1 MALPSSGALALS
13 DIQTEFGGSNPIG
26 LSEYYG
32 VATGV
37 PASGTIDISD
47 FYGTSAS
54 SASGTT
60 ITCREDQVTND
71 SKTARRVGFQASN
84 GGDFVHP
91 ESTLTGGFNSAFG
104 SISSS
109 SIITGGNITG
119 FTIANYTGSS
129 VGNRII
135 IVISTDR
142 TTDGGWT
149 SVAITSN
156 HPPFYGTNTMTLNRT
171 SANGFNKHS
180 RLEDLNS
187 TVRYKWYYDY
197 PATTYTSQYA
207 QWSGWLYQ
215 ATNNGSV
222 TVSFT

>member
-13 DIQTEFGGSNPIG
+13 DIQTEFGGTNPIG

-54 SASGTT
+54 TGTT

-71 SKTARRVGFQASN
+71 QYTARRVGYQASN
-84 GGDFVHP
+84 GGDFVYP
-91 ESTLTGGFNSAFG
+91 ESNNTGGFNSSFG
-104 SISSS
+104 SISSTG
-109 SIITGGNITG
+109 IITGGNITG
-119 FTIANYTGSS
+119 FTIANYTNTSA
-129 VGNRII
+129 GNYII

-149 SVAITSN
+149 SVSLTSTD
-156 HPPFYGTNTMTLNRT
+156 PAFYGTNTMTLNRT
-171 SANGFNKHS
+171 SATGFNIHQ
-180 RLEDLNS
+180 RLYDVTS
-187 TVRYKWYYDY
+187 TTRYKWYYLY
-197 PATTYTSQYA
+197 SATTYTSQYA

-215 ATNNGSV
+215 ATNTGTV
-222 TVSFT
+222 TVEFS

>member
-37 PASGTIDISD
+37 PASGTIAISD

-54 SASGTT
+54 TGTT

-71 SKTARRVGFQASN
+71 SVTARRVGYQALN
-84 GGDFVHP
+84 GGDFHYP
-91 ESTLTGGFNSAFG
+91 ESSLSGGFNSAFG
-104 SISSS
+104 GISSS

-119 FTIANYTGSS
+119 FTIANYTGTS
-129 VGNRII
+129 VGNQIV

-149 SVAITSN
+149 SVALTSTD
-156 HPPFYGTNTMTLNRT
+156 PSFYGTNTMTLNRT
-171 SANGFNKHS
+171 SANGFAQHN
-180 RLEDLNS
+180 RLYQLNS
-187 TVRYKWYYDY
+187 TVRYKWYYIY
-197 PATTYTSQYA
+197 TATTYTSQYA
-207 QWSGWLYQ
+207 QWAGWLYQ
-215 ATNNGSV
+215 ATNSGTV
-222 TVSFT
+222 TVTFS